1 MEGLYKKMMIIVI
14 GIFSCFISANL
25 CRGDRRGV
33 WFRAL
38 V

>member
-33 WFRAL
+33 WFHVL